1 MPFDEQKLNEL
12 SAAYSQWEQGT
23 LKKTLDLMP
32 ERRETF
38 VTQSSVPINRL
49 YTPLDIPDFD
59 ESRDLGLPGEYPFTR
74 GVHAT
79 GHRGKLWTM
88 RMFAGFGTAEETN
101 ARYKYLLDQGNTG
114 LSVAFD
120 LATLMGYDTDAP
132 EALGEFG
139 KCGVAISSLKDMEIL
154 FDGIPLGE
162 VSTSMTINS
171 PAPIIWAFYIA
182 AAEKQGVPMEK
193 LQGTLQNDILK
204 EYIAQ
209 KEFIFP
215 PQPSMRLVTDTIEF
229 GTKHM
234 PLWNTI
240 SISGYHIREAGST
253 AVQELAF
260 TLADGLEYVRWGL
273 ERGLD
278 IDEFAPRLSF
288 FFNVHND
295 FFEEIAKL
303 RAARRIWAREMRE
316 TFGAK
321 NPRSWLCRF
330 HTQTAGVSLTA
341 QQPEINLVRVAIQA
355 LAAVIGGAQSLH
367 TNSMDEAL
375 ALPSEHAVTLALR
388 TQQIIAEESGVIN
401 TIDPLGGSY
410 FIEALTNQTEKAVY
424 DYFRRIDDLGGVIP
438 ALEGGFFQQEISD
451 ASYRHQIEVDSD
463 DRFIVGVNKYNTDEN
478 PGIPILQMDPKGYDR
493 QVARLQK
500 LRLERDN
507 AQVEQ
512 TLNALRGACAGTAN
526 TMPYIIEAAKAYAT
540 LGEITDVMREVFG
553 IYHEPAF
560 V

>member
-1 MPFDEQKLNEL
+1 MALDQEKLA
-12 SAAYSQWEQGT
+12 AAYQEWQETT
-23 LKKTLDLMP
+23 LRKTLSRM
-32 ERRETF
+32 RESRDEFMT
-38 VTQSSVPINRL
+38 TSSVPINRV
-49 YTPLDIPDFD
+49 YTPLDVPFLDYLN
-59 ESRDLGLPGEYPFTR
+59 DLGMPGEYPYTR
-74 GVHAT
+74 SIHAT
-79 GHRGKLWTM
+79 GHRGRLWTM

-101 ARYKYLLDQGNTG
+101 ARYKYLLEQGNMG

-182 AAEKQGVPMEK
+182 AAEKQGIPMSK
-193 LQGTLQNDILK
+193 LRGTLQNDILK

-209 KEFIFP
+209 KEYIFP
-215 PQPSMRLVTDTIEF
+215 PEPSMRLVTDTIEF
-229 GTKHM
+229 GARNM
-234 PLWNTI
+234 PEWNTI

-260 TLADGLEYVRWGL
+260 TLADGLEYVRWAL
-273 ERGLD
+273 QRGLD
-278 IDEFAPRLSF
+278 IDDFAPRLSF

-295 FFEEIAKL
+295 FFEEVAKL

-321 NPRSWLCRF
+321 NPRSWLMRF

-341 QQPEINLVRVAIQA
+341 QQPEINIVRVAIQA
-355 LAAVIGGAQSLH
+355 LAAVLGGTQSLH

-375 ALPSEHAVTLALR
+375 ALPSEHAVTIALR

-410 FIEALTNQTEKAVY
+410 FVETLTNQTEAAVY
-424 DYFRRIDDLGGVIP
+424 EYFGRIEEIGGVLPSI
-438 ALEGGFFQQEISD
+438 ESGFFQTEISD
-451 ASYRHQIEVDSD
+451 ASYRHQLEIDSNK
-463 DRFIVGVNKYNTDEN
+463 RTIVGVNDYVNDEAVR
-478 PGIPILQMDPKGYDR
+478 IPILQMDPDGYDR

-500 LRLERDN
+500 LRAERDN
-507 AQVEQ
+507 EKVGQ
-512 TLNALRGACAGTAN
+512 TLDALRHACEDGEN
-526 TMPYIIEAAKAYAT
+526 TMPYLIEAAKAYAT

-553 IYHEPAF
+553 VYAEPTF
-560 V
+560 I